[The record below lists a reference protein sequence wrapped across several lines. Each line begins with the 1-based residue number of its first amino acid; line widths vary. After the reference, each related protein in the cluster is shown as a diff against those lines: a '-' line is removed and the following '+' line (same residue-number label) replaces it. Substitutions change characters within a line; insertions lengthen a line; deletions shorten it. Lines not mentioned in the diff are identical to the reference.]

1 MCVVMTKTE
10 KTQQPI
16 YITYLSDEQ
25 LDRMNSA
32 FGICF
37 DNVDHQDGKGH
48 SLTRRWRIL
57 MVVTIAVIT
66 MGLITMII

>member
-1 MCVVMTKTE
+1 MKTQQ
-10 KTQQPI
+10 QQPI

-48 SLTRRWRIL
+48 SLTRRKRVL
-57 MVVTIAVIT
+57 MVVTATFII
-66 MGLITMII
+66 MGLITMLI